1 MNTYVRVAFAMSLLG
16 TLGLGGCAPVLMA
29 GVATT
34 GVVLAQERSVGDT
47 LDDAAVQLELRQRLY
62 SNSHDAFT
70 GVDLEVVEGR
80 VLMTGRVD
88 DQETRIEASRIAWT
102 TPGVDDVINEVAISE
117 QRFGYIRP
125 RDAWITTQLR
135 TRLIADTG
143 VRQVNYHIETLRGT
157 VYLFGVAQ
165 NQEELTHVTQVAE
178 AIGGVDRVVSH
189 MRMKDDPFAEPAI
202 QPYTAEP
209 AGDPYASGWD
219 NPSSWDNSSD
229 WDGEPYANQPAV
241 ELNGAPPADPYV
253 DPYAQSY
260 SPPPASSRGQPIT
273 QPVVGE
279 PLALPDV
286 DPEPGA

>member
-1 MNTYVRVAFAMSLLG
+1 MNTSVRVALAMSLLG
-16 TLGLGGCAPVLMA
+16 TLGLGGCAPILMA

-62 SNSHDAFT
+62 NASHNAFT

-80 VLMTGRVD
+80 VLMTGRVN

-135 TRLIADTG
+135 TRLIADTS

-165 NQEELTHVTQVAE
+165 NQDELSHVTQVAE

-189 MRMKDDPFAEPAI
+189 MRMKDDPFAQPAI
-202 QPYTAEP
+202 QPYAAEP
-209 AGDPYASGWD
+209 ATDPYASGWD
-219 NPSSWDNSSD
+219 TSSD

-241 ELNGAPPADPYV
+241 ELDGASSADPYMDPYV

-279 PLALPDV
+279 PLALPAA

>member
-1 MNTYVRVAFAMSLLG
+1 MKTSVRVALAMALLG
-16 TLGLGGCAPVLMA
+16 SLGLGGCAPVLMA

-34 GVVLAQERSVGDT
+34 GVVLAQDRSVGDAF
-47 LDDAAVQLELRQRLY
+47 DDAAVQFDLRQRLY
-62 SNSHDAFT
+62 NSSHDDFA

-80 VLMTGRVD
+80 VLMTGRVT

-102 TPGVDDVINEVAISE
+102 TPGVGDVINEVAISE

-135 TRLIADTG
+135 ARLIGDTG

-165 NQEELTHVTQVAE
+165 NQDELAHVTQVAE

-189 MRMKDDPFAEPAI
+189 MRMKDDPFVQPAA
-202 QPYTAEP
+202 QPYVAQP
-209 AGDPYASGWD
+209 AADPYA
-219 NPSSWDNSSD
+219 SD

-241 ELNGAPPADPYV
+241 ERNADPYADPYAETYV

-260 SPPPASSRGQPIT
+260 SAPTGQPIT

-279 PLALPDV
+279 PLALPDA
-286 DPEPGA
+286 DPEHGA